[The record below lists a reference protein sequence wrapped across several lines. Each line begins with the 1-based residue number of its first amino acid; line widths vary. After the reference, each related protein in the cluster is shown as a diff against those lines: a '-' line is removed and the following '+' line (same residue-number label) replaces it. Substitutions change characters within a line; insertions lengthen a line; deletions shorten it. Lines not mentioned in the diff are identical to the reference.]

1 MTWQKIELTLERAP
15 RRGEDL
21 ADAWAAL
28 TPEDGRAAQRSPER

>member
-28 TPEDGRAAQRSPER
+28 TPDGRAAERPPEQ